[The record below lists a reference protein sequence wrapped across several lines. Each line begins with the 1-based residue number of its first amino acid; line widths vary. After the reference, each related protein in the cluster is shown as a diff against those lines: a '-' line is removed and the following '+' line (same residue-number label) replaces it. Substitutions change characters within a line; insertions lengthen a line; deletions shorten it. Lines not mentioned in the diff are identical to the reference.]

1 MAAGCRDRTPNEL
14 GHALDLADQP
24 FDPLAQVEN
33 AVVLI
38 FVRTDCP
45 ISNRYAPEVK
55 RLHSKFAEQGTRFYL
70 VYPDAD
76 ESAETIRGHLREY
89 DYPCE
94 ALRDPD
100 HALVE
105 KSGASIT
112 PEVAVYGAKRTMVYR
127 GRIDDWYV
135 NFGEARPEP
144 TQRDLE
150 EALTALSTGDSVATR
165 TTDAVGCYISDLK

>member
-1 MAAGCRDRTPNEL
+1 MAAGCGDRTSNKP
-14 GHALDLADQP
+14 GHAFDLADQP
-24 FDPLAQVEN
+24 IDPIAQVDN

-76 ESAETIRGHLREY
+76 ESAETIRDHLRDYE
-89 DYPCE
+89 YPCE
-94 ALRDPD
+94 ALRDPN
-100 HALVE
+100 HVLVDRA
-105 KSGASIT
+105 GASIT
-112 PEVAVYGAKRTMVYR
+112 PEVAVYDAKKTIVYR
-127 GRIDDWYV
+127 GRIDNWYV
-135 NFGEARPEP
+135 NFGKARPEP

-150 EALTALSTGDSVATR
+150 EVLTALSAGDSVSAR
-165 TTDAVGCYISDLK
+165 TTDAVGCYIADLK